1 VIDGPKLHLVSGKGG
16 VGKTWVAA
24 ALARHLAAQ
33 GARTL
38 FVSFDDTADTHPVFG
53 CPLGYEPVAVAPN
66 LSVSRVEARAALLE
80 YVRRRMTFSMV
91 YEAAISNPLVGR
103 FLSALP
109 IFEELMCLGKL
120 YDLSTDPDSPW
131 DQVVFDAPATGHC
144 QILLNIP
151 KVAAKTLVAG
161 PIYRSA
167 LEIQQM
173 LTDPTIAQLL
183 IVTLPEETP
192 VREAQQLASY
202 AQSEAGLRCPA
213 FLVNRVLPDRFSTAD
228 TVQLQAQLD
237 ACTERWAEP
246 VAQALALDTAVAG
259 EQRGQLASLQ
269 AVAQDLAM
277 RVLELPELVEAS
289 PEGLIEP
296 VAQVLA

>member
-1 VIDGPKLHLVSGKGG
+1 MIDGPKLHLVSGKGG

-24 ALARHLAAQ
+24 ALSRHLAAQ

-38 FVSFDDTADTHPVFG
+38 FVSFDDAPDTHPVFG

-66 LSVSRVEARAALLE
+66 LSVSRVEARSALLE

-91 YEAAISNPLVGR
+91 YEAAIRNPLVGR

-120 YDLSTDPDSPW
+120 YDLTIDPDSPW

-151 KVAAKTLVAG
+151 QVAAKTLVAG

-167 LEIQQM
+167 LEIRQM
-173 LTDPTIAQLL
+173 LTDPSIAQLL

-192 VREAQQLASY
+192 VREAQQLAGY
-202 AQSEAGLRCPA
+202 AQSEAGIRCPA
-213 FLVNRVLPDRFSTAD
+213 FLVNRMLPDRFSAAD
-228 TVQLQAQLD
+228 TAQLQAQLE
-237 ACTERWAEP
+237 ACATPWAAPMAE
-246 VAQALALDTAVAG
+246 ALALDTAVVR
-259 EQRGQLASLQ
+259 EQHGQLASLQ
-269 AVAQDLAM
+269 AVARDLAM
-277 RVLELPELVEAS
+277 RVLALPELVEAN
-289 PEGLIEP
+289 PDGLIEP